1 MNTILRSFLDLVFG
15 NRGNRRGTTLEEE
28 SYPRDAMGRPELS
41 RFTKPVAHY
50 ASYFDDYLASLGPQG
65 PASST
70 AQQLAYRKSVLA
82 QWGLIAKGPRDA
94 LPYVKRLLA
103 RAEPEARSAAAA
115 VLEAWTGRGSA
126 FVPELLAAAASETD
140 PETLSTLISALAA
153 AHTQSALPLFGR
165 ILRDPASRHGDVHWA
180 AVEGLG
186 RIAGRRFELSEEG
199 LRDADA
205 WLREHGA

>member
-1 MNTILRSFLDLVFG
+1 
-15 NRGNRRGTTLEEE
+15 
-28 SYPRDAMGRPELS
+28 MGRPDLS

-50 ASYFDDYLASLGPQG
+50 AAYFDEYLASLGPQG

-70 AQQLAYRKSVLA
+70 AQRLAYRKGVLA

-103 RAEPEARSAAAA
+103 RSEPESRSAAAA
-115 VLEAWTGRGSA
+115 VLEAWTGRDSSFA
-126 FVPELLAAAASETD
+126 PDLLAVAEGETN

-153 AHTQSALPLFGR
+153 ARTRSALPLFGR
-165 ILRDPASRHGDVHWA
+165 ILRDPRSRDGDVHWA
-180 AVEGLG
+180 VVEGLAKM
-186 RIAGRRFELSEEG
+186 AGKPFELSEDG

-205 WLREHGA
+205 WLREQGV